1 MFESTD
7 WIFDDSHS
15 HSSPS
20 DRYEVLAIVRPDFDK
35 YSHPITAHPVP
46 QASHYQS
53 NSSES
58 DSDSDSN
65 DDGKER
71 DEENKGADED
81 EFSFSPRTKRKST
94 NSHPSDEERVVQK
107 SVYTP
112 PRDAAIWILRR
123 FGFSASLQRMSV
135 ICTLP
140 ESAPSDPLLLFCK
153 GSPEMI
159 ATLCTPASLPPN
171 FQAVLLDFVQKGY
184 RVLGCAVRS
193 LPPLSPSDMLTA
205 ARKDLESDLTFLGFL
220 IMQNRLKDDTADV
233 IKMLVAAEF
242 RTVMITGFFV
252 NISSFFLVRVYIP
265 YLLLT
270 FFRR

>member
-1 MFESTD
+1 
-7 WIFDDSHS
+7 
-15 HSSPS
+15 
-20 DRYEVLAIVRPDFDK
+20 
-35 YSHPITAHPVP
+35 
-46 QASHYQS
+46 
-53 NSSES
+53 
-58 DSDSDSN
+58 
-65 DDGKER
+65 
-71 DEENKGADED
+71 
-81 EFSFSPRTKRKST
+81 
-94 NSHPSDEERVVQK
+94 
-107 SVYTP
+107 
-112 PRDAAIWILRR
+112 
-123 FGFSASLQRMSV
+123 MSV

-184 RVLGCAVRS
+184 RVLACAVRS

-242 RTVMITGFFV
+242 RTVMITGL
-252 NISSFFLVRVYIP
+252 FLVHSFLVFKRLHLVFY
-265 YLLLT
+265 
-270 FFRR
+270 